1 MLKVELELSAWG
13 TIELEMLKGSYTNG
27 RLAIMLMNV
36 GSKEPF
42 AVLTVNIPELHQ
54 QSHEFFVK
62 TWAENEELTQALL
75 KQTDLFVNTGRSI
88 PTGFVQADIWHF
100 SDPKTLDQMRS
111 VS

>member
-1 MLKVELELSAWG
+1 MLKVKLELSAWG

-27 RLAIMLMNV
+27 RLAIMLV
-36 GSKEPF
+36 DGKEPF

-75 KQTDLFVNTGRSI
+75 EQTDLFVNTGRSV
-88 PTGFVQADIWHF
+88 PLGFVQADIWHF
-100 SDPKTLDQMRS
+100 SDPETLDQMRS